1 MCSPTPPQPGSPP
14 GCPPG
19 IGVGLDDIPQA
30 FRNENFPK
38 HRAGGEYRQYETTK
52 RSFNRFSSPPSLSAF
67 AEVYGSAIGRCHVEN
82 RASARQLDRMNA
94 IP

>member
-1 MCSPTPPQPGSPP
+1 MTGPLTIGSTITTPGQVCVST
-14 GCPPG
+14 CP
-19 IGVGLDDIPQA
+19 
-30 FRNENFPK
+30 
-38 HRAGGEYRQYETTK
+38 HTAGGEYRQYETTK